1 MIRPPGSDRHQN
13 RRGVALALALACL
26 VLIVL
31 VLGGLL
37 RRVAE
42 ARLVVRAEERRL
54 QADWLADSGLARAA
68 ARLAADPSYAGETW
82 NLPAATLGGAE
93 PAVVAITIQPEPAA
107 PDRRRVR
114 VQADY
119 PPDPPRRARRTRTTT
134 ITIAADRPPAPA
146 EGETPR

>member
-1 MIRPPGSDRHQN
+1 MIRRTESGRPHR

-42 ARLVVRAEERRL
+42 ARLIVRAEERRL
-54 QADWLADSGLARAA
+54 QADWLADSGLARAS
-68 ARLAADPSYAGETW
+68 ARLAVDPSYAGETW
-82 NLPAATLGGAE
+82 NVPAATLGGAE
-93 PAVVAITIQPEPAA
+93 PAVVAITVEPEPDA

-119 PPDPPRRARRTRTTT
+119 PPDPPRRARRSRTTT
-134 ITIAADRPPAPA
+134 ITIAADRTPAPA
-146 EGETPR
+146 EGDTPR